1 MLLRSDGNP
10 AWPERDTIR
19 IPVAIGKFAQLTAL
33 CTELEGSCTASLVG
47 SNAKAV
53 TTTAMRIKEDR
64 MPEMLIEVNRE
75 KVRIQIAGSIISGLP
90 ITTASREDMQVWRK
104 KHQGPGG
111 RSISIDCQTII
122 RHIQEPPKNSATPI
136 SITNQWPGLPKAVK
150 PRFGYDG
157 TIPTGIL
164 SKDQQISLAEY
175 ANIMLSTAS
184 TT

>member
-1 MLLRSDGNP
+1 
-10 AWPERDTIR
+10 
-19 IPVAIGKFAQLTAL
+19 VAIGKCAQLTAL

-47 SNAKAV
+47 SKAKAV

-90 ITTASREDMQVWRK
+90 ITTASREDMQVRRK

-122 RHIQEPPKNSATPI
+122 RHIQEAPKNSATPI

-184 TT
+184 TTNHDTTLKED